1 MSEDK
6 APFKKWVYP
15 VAAAGFMVFLLY
27 LLFYGDIGSV
37 TSTIGTANLG
47 FYALA
52 FCCVLGSIVCNMLAW
67 KSMLSNLSV
76 ETKFRRIFN
85 LSLVGTFVDVMVPG
99 GWAGDIFK
107 TYLLSKDQKGIGA
120 KAAASMVMKNV
131 IELLVTFAALVSGIV
146 LLALN
151 YTLEG
156 GIILVLGTV
165 MFLMALPLLIII
177 YLSTNLKAT
186 ARVVGGF
193 KRVSARLKGKPV
205 EEAGMSLKLQNQ
217 LQEFHDGLQMMKV
230 SPKAMV
236 RPVTFQVLSW
246 TFDVLTLF
254 IIFASLGYV
263 VGLDKVIITNT
274 LVVSLQTQGLA
285 LIGLAQVVSSSVYVV
300 LGISPFI
307 AIASSLLAGFASFWF
322 KVAVSFF
329 AFQRTVFAKKLP
341 IPIPSCPAIATEKLA
356 EPCVSPKLSPA
367 TST

>member
-1 MSEDK
+1 MTEDK

-15 VAAAGFMVFLLY
+15 VAAAGLTFFLLY

-37 TSTIGTANLG
+37 TSTLQTANLG

-67 KSMLSNLSV
+67 KSMLSTLSV
-76 ETKFRRIFN
+76 QTKFRKIFN

-156 GIILVLGTV
+156 GMVLVLGTV

-193 KRVSARLKGKPV
+193 KLVSARLKGKPA
-205 EEAGMSLKLQNQ
+205 EDAGMSVKLQNQ

-230 SPKAMV
+230 NPKAMV
-236 RPVTFQVLSW
+236 RPVAFQVLSW
-246 TFDVLTLF
+246 MFDVLTLF
-254 IIFASLGYV
+254 VIFASLGYV
-263 VGLDKVIITNT
+263 VGLDKVVITNT
-274 LVVSLQTQGLA
+274 LVVSLQTQGLT
-285 LIGLAQVVSSSVYVV
+285 LVGLAQMVSSSVYVV
-300 LGISPFI
+300 LGISPLL

-322 KVAVSFF
+322 KVAVSFY
-329 AFQRTVFAKKLP
+329 AFQHTVFAKKIHILMP
-341 IPIPSCPAIATEKLA
+341 TAPVLA
-356 EPCVSPKLSPA
+356 AENFADPNISPKLNPTA
-367 TST
+367 GT

>member
-1 MSEDK
+1 MAEDK

-15 VAAAGFMVFLLY
+15 VAATGFIFFLLY

-52 FCCVLGSIVCNMLAW
+52 FCCVIGSIVCNMMAW

-85 LSLVGTFVDVMVPG
+85 LSLVGTFVDAMVPG

-131 IELLVTFAALVSGIV
+131 IELLVTFAALVSGII

-156 GIILVLGTV
+156 GMVLVLGAV
-165 MFLMALPLLIII
+165 MFLMALPMLITI
-177 YLSTNLKAT
+177 YLSTNLTAT
-186 ARVVGGF
+186 ARVIAWF
-193 KRVSARLKGKPV
+193 KRASARIKGKPAENTGV
-205 EEAGMSLKLQNQ
+205 SAKLQSQ
-217 LQEFHDGLQMMKV
+217 LQEFHDGIQLMKV
-230 SPKAMV
+230 NPKAMV

-246 TFDVLTLF
+246 TFDVMTLF
-254 IIFASLGYV
+254 IIFASLGYI
-263 VGLDKVIITNT
+263 VGLDKVVITNT
-274 LVVSLQTQGLA
+274 LVVGLQTQGLA
-285 LIGLAQVVSSSVYVV
+285 LIGLAQMVSSSVYVV

-307 AIASSLLAGFASFWF
+307 AVASSLLAGFASFWF

-341 IPIPSCPAIATEKLA
+341 LPIPTCPAIAAENLG
-356 EPCVSPKLSPA
+356 EPCVSPKLNPA
-367 TST
+367 TGT